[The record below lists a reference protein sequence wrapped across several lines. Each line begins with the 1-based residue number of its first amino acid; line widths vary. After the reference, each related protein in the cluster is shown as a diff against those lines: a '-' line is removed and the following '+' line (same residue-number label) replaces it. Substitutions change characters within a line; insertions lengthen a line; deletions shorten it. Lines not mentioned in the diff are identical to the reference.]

1 MENQVIDASG
11 LTPKQIAILE
21 EIVASFKLVAQ
32 QNDSSTNIVNQQ
44 NNQQNNQQI
53 TEAEPLKILHQEFDW
68 LIADLGVKEPIKR
81 SDIYGLTQSE

>member
-11 LTPKQIAILE
+11 LTPKQMAIVE

-32 QNDSSTNIVNQQ
+32 QNDSSPNIVNQQ
-44 NNQQNNQQI
+44 NNQQN

>member
-11 LTPKQIAILE
+11 LTPKQMAILE

-32 QNDSSTNIVNQQ
+32 QNDSSQNIVNQQ
-44 NNQQNNQQI
+44 NNQQN